1 MPWGPI
7 WLLEALKID
16 KMIKI
21 INQSMMAVKR
31 HHDDGINVITT
42 VNTTDPLLLY
52 QLTVQI
58 LSLP

>member
-1 MPWGPI
+1 M
-7 WLLEALKID
+7 ID

-42 VNTTDPLLLY
+42 DSTTDPLLLY
-52 QLTVQI
+52 QLTFQVP
-58 LSLP
+58 SFP